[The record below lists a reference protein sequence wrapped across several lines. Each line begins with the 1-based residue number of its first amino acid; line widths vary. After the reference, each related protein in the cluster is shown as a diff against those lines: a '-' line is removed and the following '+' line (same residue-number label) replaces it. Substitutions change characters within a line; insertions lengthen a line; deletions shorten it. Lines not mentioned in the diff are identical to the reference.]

1 MRRRP
6 LGLAAA
12 LALLL
17 AGCAQP
23 PMPSASVPAAAAT
36 ATITEAPLQPRPC
49 PKDLPADLRCLGGR
63 DSAGAFYLIALPA
76 GWTPQQGDLVLHA
89 HGGPFLGAPTM
100 QRVEEDLQRWSIV
113 PRAGYAWAGSSFAQ
127 GGVAVRA
134 AAEDTERL
142 RRLFVQQLGRPRLT
156 LLHGQSWG
164 ASVAARAAELHTAD
178 KPYDA
183 VLLSSGV
190 LAGGTRAYDFRLD
203 LRVIYQYLCGNHPRP
218 DEPAYPLWQG
228 LPAGSRLTAAE
239 LRRRA
244 DDCLGLDRPA
254 AQRTP
259 QQALR
264 VKTLVDVLRIPE
276 RSLHGHLA
284 WGTFHFQD
292 IALHRSGGG
301 NVFGNRG
308 AYYRGSAD
316 DEALNAKVDRYTADP
331 AAVARF
337 AADADPTGLI
347 PVPVLTVHAIHDPT
361 AFVEMEHRFA
371 QTMTGAGRA
380 DALVQ
385 TYTDHAEHS
394 YLSDATYVALLEA
407 LKAWLREGRKPTP
420 QAVAAACAAALARFP
435 SDCRFRPDYQP
446 PPLDSR
452 VAPRERP

>member
-1 MRRRP
+1 MRR
-6 LGLAAA
+6 LLSSSAA
-12 LALLL
+12 LLLLL
-17 AGCAQP
+17 AGCAQVP
-23 PMPSASVPAAAAT
+23 APRAASTTAAAAT
-36 ATITEAPLQPRPC
+36 AAVAEAPPQPRPC

-100 QRVEEDLQRWSIV
+100 KRVEEDLQRWSIV

-127 GGVAVRA
+127 GGVAVLA
-134 AAEDTERL
+134 AAADTERL
-142 RRLFVQQLGRPRLT
+142 RRLFVQHLGQPRLT

-164 ASVAARAAELHTAD
+164 ASVAARAAEARGAD

-183 VLLSSGV
+183 VLLTSGV

-203 LRVIYQYLCGNHPRP
+203 LRVIYEYLCGNHPRP

-244 DDCLGLDRPA
+244 DDCLGLDKPP

-259 QQALR
+259 HQALR
-264 VKTLVDVLRIPE
+264 VKTLVDVLHIPE
-276 RSLHGHLA
+276 RSIHGHLA

-308 AYYRGSAD
+308 AYYRGSLD
-316 DEALNAKVDRYTADP
+316 DEDLNAKVDRYATDP

-337 AADADPTGLI
+337 GADADPTGLI

-361 AFVEMEHRFA
+361 AFVEMEHSFA
-371 QTMTGAGRA
+371 QTMTGSGRA

-394 YLSDATYVALLEA
+394 YLSDATYVTLLEA
-407 LKAWLREGRKPTP
+407 LKAWVREGRKPTP
-420 QAVAAACAAALARFP
+420 QAVASACAAVLARFP
-435 SDCRFRPDYQP
+435 SDCRFRPDYQA
-446 PPLDSR
+446 PPLDTR
-452 VAPRERP
+452 VAPRDRP